1 MARPTPPEIIA
12 AAKAAHV
19 VWPIIPP
26 SVDIAQW
33 QIESGWGEHM
43 PAGSNNPFGIK
54 ALPGQPHVDA
64 MTSEY
69 VGGRFVRVSQPFRK
83 YASLAEAFIDHSR
96 LLATAAPYAAAR
108 AKLPDVRAFVIEMAK
123 RYATDPGYAAKILG
137 QIDAGNLTQYDR
149 G

>member
-1 MARPTPPEIIA
+1 MARTPPPEIIA
-12 AAKAAHV
+12 AAKAAQK
-19 VWPIIPP
+19 VWPTIPP

-33 QIESGWGEHM
+33 EIESGWGEHM

-54 ALPGQPHVDA
+54 ALPGQPSVTS
-64 MTSEY
+64 MTTEFE
-69 VGGRFVRVSQPFRK
+69 GGRFVRVPQPFRK
-83 YASLAEAFIDHSR
+83 YATLSEAFIDHSR

-123 RYATDPGYAAKILG
+123 RYATDPGYASKILG

-149 G
+149 